1 MPVAETKPSTAARPC
16 SWVSRS
22 RLPSVQPGCARA
34 VRATGST
41 QTPFISDRSII
52 TPPSQ
57 TASPAMLWPPP
68 RTEIRN

>member
-22 RLPSVQPGCARA
+22 TSASVQPAWARA
-34 VRATGST
+34 VRAFGST
-41 QTPFISDRSII
+41 QTPRISDRSII
-52 TPPSQ
+52 SPPSQ

-68 RTEIRN
+68 RTESRN